1 MHIVAMLL
9 TSLACAANPKGPSE
23 ARAPSSPS
31 ALHGQ
36 PPAATTHLPDFRA
49 TNRDGQAR
57 TRDDLIGTPTVVWFY
72 PSAATSGCTKEGC
85 LYRDLQPEFDA
96 LGVRIVG
103 VSFNAPEKNQAWAQ
117 EQGYQYELWS
127 DQDKTLA
134 LALGAVST
142 SLAPMPSRVTRLI
155 GADGTVLLE
164 YKVSDIGTHPADVLD
179 DCRRLFG
186 G

>member
-1 MHIVAMLL
+1 M
-9 TSLACAANPKGPSE
+9 
-23 ARAPSSPS
+23 
-31 ALHGQ
+31 
-36 PPAATTHLPDFRA
+36 
-49 TNRDGQAR
+49 
-57 TRDDLIGTPTVVWFY
+57 
-72 PSAATSGCTKEGC
+72 
-85 LYRDLQPEFDA
+85 
-96 LGVRIVG
+96 RIVG

-117 EQGYQYELWS
+117 EQGYRYELWS
-127 DQDKTLA
+127 DRDKTLA